1 MKAKT
6 LMSVK
11 GGEIFI
17 ILIRED
23 MKCYFNFGTN
33 DWFGMEDF
41 QNLHKHSN
49 AKIKH
54 YAESPKFK
62 RDYKE
67 TIDVIETSKDYKEI
81 YNRFYRDFK
90 KDRGNRIKGGDI
102 EIENGA
108 TSIPTK

>member
-6 LMSVK
+6 LISTK
-11 GGEIFI
+11 GSEIFI

-33 DWFGMEDF
+33 DWFSIEEF
-41 QNLHKHSN
+41 KNLRKHPK
-49 AKIKH
+49 AKLRH

-67 TIDVIETSKDYKEI
+67 TVDAINTSKNYIEI
-81 YNRFYRDFK
+81 HDRFMKDFK
-90 KDRGNRIKGGDI
+90 QDRGQRIKSGDI
-102 EIENGA
+102 EIEDGA
-108 TSIPTK
+108 TSFQLK